1 MHKCDGC
8 RYKGEY
14 HEMMFRPVPVCNRGA
29 NLLEG
34 IKNYEAEKCPYQK
47 TNADRIR
54 AMSDEE
60 LAEKLY
66 CFTDIDCKIPYCKNL
81 AECEKM
87 LDTEDGVPVEKCKR
101 CLLEWLQKPAE
112 AKQ

>member
-1 MHKCDGC
+1 M
-8 RYKGEY
+8 R
-14 HEMMFRPVPVCNRGA
+14 VPT
-29 NLLEG
+29 
-34 IKNYEAEKCPYQK
+34 

-66 CFTDIDCKIPYCKNL
+66 CFTDIDCKILCCKNL

-87 LDTEDGVPVEKCKR
+87 IDTEDGIPDDKCKR
-101 CLLEWLQKPAE
+101 CLLEWLKQPAE
-112 AKQ
+112 GEWT